1 MWQELIIYKIAV
13 SILNVKNKTKPQLW
27 KLMKWLNLLISLLQ
41 FYLSRNQKSETAYNN
56 ILPHWVADLNSFL
69 FFNLRRND
77 FSLHHVFLL
86 YTMAF

>member
-13 SILNVKNKTKPQLW
+13 LILNVKKQNKTLII
-27 KLMKWLNLLISLLQ
+27 KLMKWLTLLVSLLK

-56 ILPHWVADLNSFL
+56 ILPHWVADFL
-69 FFNLRRND
+69 FFNLRQND
-77 FSLHHVFLL
+77 FPLYGVFLL